1 MKLFTLCL
9 LFVSSTFAF
18 GQDQTNPG
26 EYMQYFSI
34 ENRQIQQDMWDYTRT
49 ISHGKSARKV
59 EKTRMTLIETSNK
72 ALQKAKQAKGYKGDD
87 TYKESVVNY
96 FNVVNLVLR
105 EDYAK
110 LVDMEDVAEQSY
122 DLMEAYMLARELASE
137 KQNEAANKLQAAQ
150 KAFAN
155 ANNINLIE
163 QDDALSKNME
173 IAGNVYE
180 HYNAVY
186 LIFFKSFKQE
196 VYLLDAIGRSD
207 VSSFEQNR
215 ETLLAT
221 IEEGKTKLKALTL
234 YSNDPTMVEA
244 TKNLFDFYTKEVKE
258 SSVVL
263 DFFMKQENF
272 NKVKAAFEQKKEKD
286 RTQADVNQYN
296 AAVNDMNTAS
306 TTYNAWNERMNKDR
320 ARYIDAWNK
329 TSENFTAKHIPTK
342 K

>member
-9 LFVSSTFAF
+9 LFVSSTFVF
-18 GQDQTNPG
+18 GQDQMNAG

-59 EKTRMTLIETSNK
+59 EKTRLTLIETSNK
-72 ALQKAKQAKGYKGDD
+72 ALQKAKQAKAFKGDE
-87 TYKESVVNY
+87 TYKNAVVNY

-150 KAFAN
+150 KAFAE

-221 IEEGKTKLKALTL
+221 IEEGKTKLKELTL
-234 YSNDPTMVEA
+234 YSNDATMVEA

-306 TTYNAWNERMNKDR
+306 TAYNAWNEKMNKER